1 MPWRRDNG
9 IIGAPLA
16 RLGRYAGPA
25 KGAANMAE
33 GTRKS
38 MWDAATTWNRRVWR
52 RWIVSHLLFGGVS
65 PRRSSVP
72 PPPDGTDGAADPGAG
87 AARPTVP
94 APSHPDVST
103 ATELIAERRY
113 DARARLEALTDRFV
127 AVEQMLDVMHRRL
140 ALREQQERRS
150 EARLAD
156 LLERAAETAE
166 RQGEVLKAVTLAQ
179 ERIEQRLE
187 RIEQRVS
194 RAPETP
200 PGYSTASSMAPATT
214 PSWEGAAR
222 GEAFAASRFAPA
234 RAARPP
240 DMRSSTEPPGHGSAP
255 TAGPHPAFHGSLTD
269 MSLPTLLAMFELER
283 RTGRLTVA
291 YDFEE
296 PISFLLNRGRLASSS
311 SFGAEMPH
319 VEALRRAMKWT
330 DGEFWFDPV
339 PATEPPN
346 GSQQISALLMEVS
359 RQEDEATRAG

>member
-1 MPWRRDNG
+1 
-9 IIGAPLA
+9 
-16 RLGRYAGPA
+16 
-25 KGAANMAE
+25 
-33 GTRKS
+33 
-38 MWDAATTWNRRVWR
+38 
-52 RWIVSHLLFGGVS
+52 
-65 PRRSSVP
+65 
-72 PPPDGTDGAADPGAG
+72 
-87 AARPTVP
+87 
-94 APSHPDVST
+94 VST
-103 ATELIAERRY
+103 ATELIAERRS

-127 AVEQMLDVMHRRL
+127 AVEQMLDVMHRRIS
-140 ALREQQERRS
+140 LREQQERRS

-194 RAPETP
+194 RAPE
-200 PGYSTASSMAPATT
+200 SMAPATT

-222 GEAFAASRFAPA
+222 GEAYAASRFAPA
-234 RAARPP
+234 RAARSP

-311 SFGAEMPH
+311 SFDTEMPH

>member
-1 MPWRRDNG
+1 
-9 IIGAPLA
+9 
-16 RLGRYAGPA
+16 
-25 KGAANMAE
+25 MAD

-38 MWDAATTWNRRVWR
+38 MWDTATTWNRRVWR

-65 PRRSSVP
+65 PRRSSAP
-72 PPPDGTDGAADPGAG
+72 PPPDGEAHAGQPGAE

-94 APSHPDVST
+94 APSQPNLGT
-103 ATELIAERRY
+103 AAELVAERRY

-166 RQGEVLKAVTLAQ
+166 RQGEVLRAVTQVQ

-194 RAPETP
+194 RSHE
-200 PGYSTASSMAPATT
+200 SMAPATT
-214 PSWEGAAR
+214 PSWDGAPR
-222 GEAFAASRFAPA
+222 GDAFAASRFAPA
-234 RAARPP
+234 RAARPQ
-240 DMRSSTEPPGHGSAP
+240 DMRSSTDPPGQGSAP
-255 TAGPHPAFHGSLTD
+255 AAGPHPAFHGSLTD

-296 PISFLLNRGRLASSS
+296 PISFLLNRGRMASSS

-319 VEALRRAMKWT
+319 VEALRRAMRWT
-330 DGEFWFDPV
+330 SGEFWFDPV
-339 PATEPPN
+339 PATEPAN

-359 RQEDEATRAG
+359 RQEDEATRTG

>member
-1 MPWRRDNG
+1 
-9 IIGAPLA
+9 
-16 RLGRYAGPA
+16 
-25 KGAANMAE
+25 MAD

-38 MWDAATTWNRRVWR
+38 MWDTATAWNRRVWR
-52 RWIVSHLLFGGVS
+52 RWIVSHLLFGGVP

-72 PPPDGTDGAADPGAG
+72 PSAEGSAASEAPPAEG
-87 AARPTVP
+87 ARPTVP
-94 APSHPDVST
+94 APSQPALRA

-150 EARLAD
+150 EARLSD

-187 RIEQRVS
+187 RMEQRMA
-194 RAPETP
+194 RASE
-200 PGYSTASSMAPATT
+200 SIAPATT
-214 PSWEGAAR
+214 PSWDGGAKVEGL
-222 GEAFAASRFAPA
+222 AASRFAPA
-234 RAARPP
+234 RRPP
-240 DMRSSTEPPGHGSAP
+240 DMRSSTDPPAQGSAP
-255 TAGPHPAFHGSLTD
+255 AGGLHPAFHGSLTD

-296 PISFLLNRGRLASSS
+296 PIGFLLHRGRLASAS
-311 SFGAEMPH
+311 SFGAEMPP

-330 DGEFWFDPV
+330 GGEFWFDPV
-339 PATEPPN
+339 PAFEPSSGTEPL
-346 GSQQISALLMEVS
+346 SALLMEAT
-359 RQEDEATRAG
+359 RQEDEATRTG

>member
-1 MPWRRDNG
+1 
-9 IIGAPLA
+9 
-16 RLGRYAGPA
+16 
-25 KGAANMAE
+25 MAD

-38 MWDAATTWNRRVWR
+38 MWDTATTWNRRVWR
-52 RWIVSHLLFGGVS
+52 RWIVSHLLFGGVA

-72 PPPDGTDGAADPGAG
+72 PPPDGTDGAAEPGAS
-87 AARPTVP
+87 RPTVP
-94 APSHPDVST
+94 APSAPLGTAQRLHPDPST

-166 RQGEVLKAVTLAQ
+166 RQGEVLKAVTQVQ

-194 RAPETP
+194 RTHDSA
-200 PGYSTASSMAPATT
+200 APATI
-214 PSWEGAAR
+214 PSWESAVR
-222 GEAFAASRFAPA
+222 GEAAAASRFAPA
-234 RAARPP
+234 RATRPP
-240 DMRSSTEPPGHGSAP
+240 DRRGSSEPPGQGSAP
-255 TAGPHPAFHGSLTD
+255 AAGPHPAFHGSLID

-296 PISFLLNRGRLASSS
+296 PISFLLNRGRLASAS

-330 DGEFWFDPV
+330 GGEFWFDPV
-339 PATEPPN
+339 PAGEPPN

-359 RQEDEATRAG
+359 RQEDEATRTG